1 MFCDGQMTNRELST
15 VEFRRVRMRSKLD
28 RWSTVASAALVVGA
42 LLACKKKSTD
52 ATPVAVEAAAVPVA
66 TAEPPKPAEPVKEE
80 VKRYG
85 ADEIAETGTVKVNA
99 TAKVFREADT
109 ASEGI
114 ISLAKGTLVNRLAR
128 KDKFV
133 LIEYP
138 LGAGELSPGW
148 VETRFLGATAL
159 NLKVDDVRKQDAAAP
174 IKKDASA
181 PKADA
186 STAGTGGAT
195 GAGGTPGTA
204 GAAGT
209 PGTAGAAGTPGT
221 AGAAGTPGTAGAA
234 GTPATS
240 DAGVRRRIPRRIGQ

>member
-1 MFCDGQMTNRELST
+1 
-15 VEFRRVRMRSKLD
+15 MRSKLD

-52 ATPVAVEAAAVPVA
+52 ATPVAVEAAAAPIAVV
-66 TAEPPKPAEPVKEE
+66 EPPKPAEPVKEE

-99 TAKVFREADT
+99 TAKVHREADT

-159 NLKVDDVRKQDAAAP
+159 NLKVEDVRKQDAAVT
-174 IKKDASA
+174 IKPKADAAA

-186 STAGTGGAT
+186 STAVTGTGGAT
-195 GAGGTPGTA
+195 GAGGAP
-204 GAAGT
+204 AAG
-209 PGTAGAAGTPGT
+209 GAG
-221 AGAAGTPGTAGAA
+221 
-234 GTPATS
+234 GTPAA
-240 DAGVRRRIPRRIGQ
+240 AGAGGTPAAAGAGGTAPVRRRIPRRIGQ